1 MLAHLVVK
9 LCLVVGKNEGKA
21 MKLKFLDFDLLLFQI
36 LSFAF
41 IYVYLLRNQRWNSLY
56 LSVFWATKRG
66 NVENRASGCVLWLT

>member
-41 IYVYLLRNQRWNSLY
+41 IYVYLLRIRDGIAYICRS
-56 LSVFWATKRG
+56 
-66 NVENRASGCVLWLT
+66 SGQPNGEM